1 MNPRQIFC
9 VAISTLFFHGFGER
23 LAAQPT
29 AKSDSMANTKANSN
43 RQVLFVPPHLSD
55 YDYRNL
61 VFRTI
66 PEYQNKIN
74 HCEEKIK
81 TLADSLSQIWNINEQ
96 MLARQDSLLET
107 LRNLEIGVNRKDA
120 ELKLSKSILYISAP
134 SAILAI
140 LIAIRR

>member
-1 MNPRQIFC
+1 MKPRQIFC
-9 VAISTLFFHGFGER
+9 VAISTLFLGGFGGK

-29 AKSDSMANTKANSN
+29 AKSDSVVITKANSD

-81 TLADSLSQIWNINEQ
+81 ILADSLSHVLNINQ
-96 MLARQDSLLET
+96 RMLARQDSLAET

-120 ELKLSKSILYISAP
+120 ELRLSKSMLYISAP